1 MKNAVQMTRRT
12 FLKATGLA
20 AGYILFGFNLTKEA
34 IASTME
40 FAGLRQKAVYE
51 ADASSKVYKLRK
63 SQDNPMVQKIYDKKQ
78 GFLADGPCGH
88 KSHELLHTH
97 YHDRSSGVKAV
108 KAAGTK
114 LKV

>member
-1 MKNAVQMTRRT
+1 MKKAAQMTRRS

-20 AGYILFGFNLTKEA
+20 AGYVLFGFNLTREA
-34 IASTME
+34 LAATME

-51 ADASSKVYKLRK
+51 SDVKNYKYRK

-78 GFLADGPCGH
+78 GFLARGPCGQ

-97 YHDRSSGVKAV
+97 YHDRSAGAKALKADGV
-108 KAAGTK
+108 K